1 MSRVPSG
8 LDAGDEEIGGVGG
21 MRRMVIGVDVGGTK
35 TRLRLAGLAGGEV
48 AVDRTVPSAGWQT
61 RSLPGAA
68 AWLAERVAAL
78 PRPGDEVARVVAGAH
93 GCETPEQCAG
103 LERELRAL
111 LGLPVTVVNDAELLV
126 PAAGLPAGIGLVA
139 GTGSVAVGRHRETG
153 RHMSAGGWGWVLGDD
168 GSGSA
173 LVREAARAVLA
184 RADDGAP
191 FEPLGLAL
199 LRSYGV
205 PGLPELAAAMS
216 WDGGVET
223 WAEHTPAVF
232 AAAEEG
238 SPLALDVIRRGGA
251 ALAGLVVSLA
261 LRGAEVSA
269 VVAAGGV
276 IVAQP
281 ALLAAFEEELAAR
294 LPGVPTTLLRTP
306 PVAGAVELARR
317 PTAEPDPE

>member
-1 MSRVPSG
+1 MSRV
-8 LDAGDEEIGGVGG
+8 
-21 MRRMVIGVDVGGTK
+21 VIGIDVGGTK
-35 TRLRLAGLAGGEV
+35 TRMRLLDLAGGEV
-48 AVDRTVPSAGWQT
+48 AGDRTMPSTGWQT

-78 PRPGDEVARVVAGAH
+78 PQPGDEVVRVVAGAH
-93 GCETPEQCAG
+93 GCETSEQCHL
-103 LERELRAL
+103 LERELEAA

-126 PAAGLPAGIGLVA
+126 PAAGMTAGIGLIA

-153 RHMSAGGWGWVLGDD
+153 GHMSAGGWGWVLGDD

-173 LVREAARAVLA
+173 LVRDAARAVLA

-191 FEPLGLAL
+191 LEPLGQAL

-223 WAEHTPAVF
+223 WSEHAPAVF
-232 AAAEEG
+232 AAAAGG
-238 SPLALDVIRRGGA
+238 SVLARDVIRRGGA
-251 ALAGLVVSLA
+251 ALAGLVQCLA
-261 LRGAEVSA
+261 RRGAETGA

-281 ALLAAFEEELAAR
+281 ALLAAFEKELGAR
-294 LPGVPTTLLRTP
+294 LPGVTTTLLRTP

-317 PTAEPDPE
+317 TAGRS